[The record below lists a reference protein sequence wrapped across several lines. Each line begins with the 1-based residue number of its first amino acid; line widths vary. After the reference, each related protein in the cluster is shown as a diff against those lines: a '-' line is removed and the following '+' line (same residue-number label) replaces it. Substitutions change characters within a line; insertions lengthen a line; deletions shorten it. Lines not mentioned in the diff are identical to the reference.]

1 MSHKLIRQFRE
12 IRRSGRLSSHAAD
25 LFLLLFDEHSKA
37 KWRNPF
43 EVRTLDIL
51 NETRMSRPTLIK
63 AQKELSDA
71 GLVKIHT
78 SNNPKNGSYY
88 SLLLVKEIYNSPD
101 LLVKEVYNL
110 LMLLVKE
117 IYKLAVVVKE
127 IDNLPPLL
135 VKEVYNSKKE
145 ITPHTPHKEKNIYTQ
160 SECSSAHSHTPAH
173 TPEGQAF
180 FTDICLSRLF
190 REEGERACA
199 GVVDVYEDLCHEI
212 IRQWEAFGEELVDSK
227 LQRKKFRNWLI
238 VEAEKLRK
246 ERRSVTA
253 IPIEERKRRFMEE
266 IKAVRDAGDPGSYN
280 REVLNAFYKFF
291 TQPTS
296 DGTMLAFETK
306 PYWDTKTRLDKWI
319 QQENRHRP

>member
-117 IYKLAVVVKE
+117 IY
-127 IDNLPPLL
+127 
-135 VKEVYNSKKE
+135 NSKKE
-145 ITPHTPHKEKNIYTQ
+145 ITPHTPHKEKIYNIYSNDDNDAGADALTR
-160 SECSSAHSHTPAH
+160 
-173 TPEGQAF
+173 EGLAF
-180 FTDICLSRLF
+180 YQTRCLDPLF
-190 REEGERACA
+190 REKGERACA
-199 GVVDVYEDLCHEI
+199 GVHDAYESLCVETLTD
-212 IRQWEAFGEELVDSK
+212 WAAVGEPIDDTPDCCRHFLSTLRIK
-227 LQRKKFRNWLI
+227 
-238 VEAEKLRK
+238 AETLRK
-246 ERRSVTA
+246 ARLSVTSM
-253 IPIEERKRRFMEE
+253 PIEERKRRFMEE
-266 IKAVRDAGDPGSYN
+266 IKAVRDAGDPGFYN

>member
-25 LFLLLFDEHSKA
+25 LFLLLFDEHNKA

-88 SLLLVKEIYNSPD
+88 SLLLVKEIYNSPN

-117 IYKLAVVVKE
+117 IYKLAVVIKE

-145 ITPHTPHKEKNIYTQ
+145 ITPHTPHKEKIYNIYSNDDNDAGADALTR
-160 SECSSAHSHTPAH
+160 
-173 TPEGQAF
+173 EGLAF
-180 FTDICLSRLF
+180 YQTRCLDPLF
-190 REEGERACA
+190 REKGERACA
-199 GVVDVYEDLCHEI
+199 GVHDAYESLCVETLTD
-212 IRQWEAFGEELVDSK
+212 WAAVGEPIDDTPDCCRHFLSTLRIK
-227 LQRKKFRNWLI
+227 
-238 VEAEKLRK
+238 AETLRK
-246 ERRSVTA
+246 ARLSVTSM
-253 IPIEERKRRFMEE
+253 PIEERKRRFMEE
-266 IKAVRDAGDPGSYN
+266 IKAVRDAGDPGFYN